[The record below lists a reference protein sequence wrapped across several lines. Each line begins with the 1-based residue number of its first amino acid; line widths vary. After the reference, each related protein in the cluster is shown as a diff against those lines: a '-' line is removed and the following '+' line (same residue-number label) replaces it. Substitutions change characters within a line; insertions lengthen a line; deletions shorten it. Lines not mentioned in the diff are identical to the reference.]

1 MKYAWIDGQRR
12 AYPLPAM
19 CGTLSV
25 SVSGYRAWRRGG
37 SPNRKRLTN
46 AQLLAVIKAI
56 CVWCVTSAVIVTL
69 IFAASLADS
78 RRHRASYPIDLT

>member
-19 CGTLSV
+19 CGTLAV

-37 SPNRKRLTN
+37 SPHRKRLELTRFRGR
-46 AQLLAVIKAI
+46 LAA
-56 CVWCVTSAVIVTL
+56 WD
-69 IFAASLADS
+69 ASGF
-78 RRHRASYPIDLT
+78 RGCN